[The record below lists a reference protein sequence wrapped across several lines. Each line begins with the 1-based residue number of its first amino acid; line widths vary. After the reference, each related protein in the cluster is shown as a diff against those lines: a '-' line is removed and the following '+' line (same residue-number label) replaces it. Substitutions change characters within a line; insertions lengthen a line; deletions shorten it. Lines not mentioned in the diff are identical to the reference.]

1 MMMRV
6 LITAVTGMTDSY
18 LGEAALQVH
27 TVSGAWPEAIPAN
40 CAGLRKL
47 APVIRELRGLD
58 S

>member
-27 TVSGAWPEAIPAN
+27 TVSGT
-40 CAGLRKL
+40 
-47 APVIRELRGLD
+47 
-58 S
+58 